1 MNSRQRAFAREYA
14 MDHNGSAA
22 AIRAGYSSTRARHTA
37 RELLLKPD
45 VSDAVAELDAVSAE
59 ELGVTKLWIV
69 STAKTLVERSLAG
82 EVPATVGVRA
92 LEFLAKMSGFL
103 VERTESVSKEL
114 KVITL
119 TFDKEL
125 DDDV

>member
-22 AIRAGYSSTRARHTA
+22 AIRAGYSSVRARHTA

-82 EVPATVGVRA
+82 EIPATVGVRA
-92 LEFLAKMSGFL
+92 LEFLAKMSGLL
-103 VERTESVSKEL
+103 VERSVSESTEL

-125 DDDV
+125 DDGV

>member
-1 MNSRQRAFAREYA
+1 MNERQRAFAREYA

-59 ELGVTKLWIV
+59 ELGVTKLWLM
-69 STAKTLVERSLAG
+69 STAKRFVDGAAAG
-82 EVPATVGVRA
+82 EIPATVGVRA
-92 LEFLAKMSGFL
+92 LEFLAKMSGLL
-103 VERTESVSKEL
+103 VERSVSESTEL

-125 DDDV
+125 DDDA

>member
-14 MDHNGSAA
+14 TDHNGAA
-22 AIRAGYSSTRARHTA
+22 AAVRAGYSSTRARHTA

-45 VSDAVAELDAVSAE
+45 VLDEVAKLDAVTSE
-59 ELGVTKLWIV
+59 ELGITKLWIV

-103 VERTESVSKEL
+103 VERSVSESTEL

-119 TFDKEL
+119 TFDREL